1 MPSPLILRGSLISFR
16 RKCGRPGC
24 RCAQGDL
31 HVTPALSYSV
41 GGVTQMMTL
50 SEAMLPRVEVAL
62 ARYQRAQAALERQV
76 QASVAVLRAERA
88 RARAAG
94 RQGRR

>member
-1 MPSPLILRGSLISFR
+1 MPSPLILRGSLITFR

-41 GGVTQMMTL
+41 GGVTQMVTL
-50 SEAMLPRVEVAL
+50 SEAMLPRVEAAL
-62 ARYQRAQAALERQV
+62 ARYHHAQAALERQV
-76 QASVAVLRAERA
+76 QASVAALRAERA
-88 RARAAG
+88 RERAAG